1 MVLDGNNIGRKPNRN
16 QPVSKIN
23 LGLNYLNIFV
33 RYVLQDSRL
42 IRMEHLVHLRRLLSI
57 IDRSTYE
64 NDPEQV
70 KRIDFLF
77 KALEARLDY
86 NLTDRELILT
96 HINGGISFKIDF
108 LDYNNLE
115 MSKSEVQYC
124 HQMVEDLLK
133 YSFFFNESNNLQEL
147 LTRFKSADM
156 SKKVSIIRE
165 TESLLDRIKNE
176 FRKTHV
182 EENLNDV
189 TFSLE
194 EGTFESAITD
204 TYNMVTNPS
213 RRLFTGMQG
222 FNQLIGGGFESG
234 RVYMLL
240 GVAGVGKSLTLL
252 NLINQMKKY
261 NTKIRPKDPSK
272 TPCIVLLTMENT
284 VVETITRMFNMVVDD
299 SFGKGMGNYE
309 LGEVIYKM
317 RNEGGLSITDS
328 SPLDIIIKYKA
339 NRSISTDYLYTL
351 YDNLLDQGKEMVC
364 LIQDH
369 VKRIRSIDYNADLRL
384 ELGDIV
390 NEMKVF
396 AADKDIPVITVS
408 HLNREASRIVED
420 AYNKGKADSGKLI
433 GKSNIGESLLMID
446 NLDCGLTLTK
456 DYDKD
461 GNMYMTFHR
470 VKMRDKGSTFD
481 YIAQPFLPDN
491 PIRLV
496 EDLGGIPQFK
506 ETLHTIPMMNMNS
519 NIRIS
524 GSSSVMS
531 NDFENV
537 IDPSDLSDNIFNG
550 NKASYDLTPE
560 KSANNNSQ
568 EFIAEN
574 EAFDEDISNLIKS
587 MSDTEITAPRKP
599 IIFCKPF
606 IIQPEKID
614 MTKYLV

>member
-240 GVAGVGKSLTLL
+240 GIAGVGKSLTLL

-261 NTKIRPKDPSK
+261 NTKHRSQTPEEISLINSIVPLRCHYCGSK
-272 TPCIVLLTMENT
+272 E
-284 VVETITRMFNMVVDD
+284 F
-299 SFGKGMGNYE
+299 
-309 LGEVIYKM
+309 
-317 RNEGGLSITDS
+317 
-328 SPLDIIIKYKA
+328 IKYGKYKTGI
-339 NRSISTDYLYTL
+339 NRF
-351 YDNLLDQGKEMVC
+351 QC
-364 LIQDH
+364 LIN
-369 VKRIRSIDYNADLRL
+369 Y
-384 ELGDIV
+384 
-390 NEMKVF
+390 
-396 AADKDIPVITVS
+396 
-408 HLNREASRIVED
+408 
-420 AYNKGKADSGKLI
+420 
-433 GKSNIGESLLMID
+433 GEY
-446 NLDCGLTLTK
+446 C
-456 DYDKD
+456 
-461 GNMYMTFHR
+461 
-470 VKMRDKGSTFD
+470 
-481 YIAQPFLPDN
+481 
-491 PIRLV
+491 
-496 EDLGGIPQFK
+496 
-506 ETLHTIPMMNMNS
+506 
-519 NIRIS
+519 
-524 GSSSVMS
+524 
-531 NDFENV
+531 
-537 IDPSDLSDNIFNG
+537 
-550 NKASYDLTPE
+550 
-560 KSANNNSQ
+560 
-568 EFIAEN
+568 
-574 EAFDEDISNLIKS
+574 
-587 MSDTEITAPRKP
+587 
-599 IIFCKPF
+599 C
-606 IIQPEKID
+606 
-614 MTKYLV
+614 

>member
-1 MVLDGNNIGRKPNRN
+1 MLFR
-16 QPVSKIN
+16 S
-23 LGLNYLNIFV
+23 
-33 RYVLQDSRL
+33 
-42 IRMEHLVHLRRLLSI
+42 
-57 IDRSTYE
+57 DRSTYE

-240 GVAGVGKSLTLL
+240 GVAGEIG
-252 NLINQMKKY
+252 
-261 NTKIRPKDPSK
+261 R
-272 TPCIVLLTMENT
+272 
-284 VVETITRMFNMVVDD
+284 
-299 SFGKGMGNYE
+299 
-309 LGEVIYKM
+309 
-317 RNEGGLSITDS
+317 
-328 SPLDIIIKYKA
+328 A
-339 NRSISTDYLYTL
+339 
-351 YDNLLDQGKEMVC
+351 
-364 LIQDH
+364 H
-369 VKRIRSIDYNADLRL
+369 V
-384 ELGDIV
+384 
-390 NEMKVF
+390 
-396 AADKDIPVITVS
+396 
-408 HLNREASRIVED
+408 
-420 AYNKGKADSGKLI
+420 
-433 GKSNIGESLLMID
+433 
-446 NLDCGLTLTK
+446 
-456 DYDKD
+456 
-461 GNMYMTFHR
+461 
-470 VKMRDKGSTFD
+470 
-481 YIAQPFLPDN
+481 
-491 PIRLV
+491 
-496 EDLGGIPQFK
+496 
-506 ETLHTIPMMNMNS
+506 
-519 NIRIS
+519 
-524 GSSSVMS
+524 
-531 NDFENV
+531 
-537 IDPSDLSDNIFNG
+537 
-550 NKASYDLTPE
+550 
-560 KSANNNSQ
+560 
-568 EFIAEN
+568 
-574 EAFDEDISNLIKS
+574 
-587 MSDTEITAPRKP
+587 
-599 IIFCKPF
+599 
-606 IIQPEKID
+606 
-614 MTKYLV
+614 